1 MQKNYCLVKPSEHQ
15 KTFSKF
21 KQLIFKRNVNGALR
35 LHTSNM
41 SNGILPLSDESLEFL
56 QTKHSKEKTANT
68 EALLPG
74 RKKLI
79 HSVVFDDINEGLV

>member
-1 MQKNYCLVKPSEHQ
+1 
-15 KTFSKF
+15 
-21 KQLIFKRNVNGALR
+21 
-35 LHTSNM
+35 M

-56 QTKHSKEKTANT
+56 QTKHSKAKAANT

>member
-1 MQKNYCLVKPSEHQ
+1 MVFYHCQ
-15 KTFSKF
+15 
-21 KQLIFKRNVNGALR
+21 
-35 LHTSNM
+35 M
-41 SNGILPLSDESLEFL
+41 EFL
-56 QTKHSKEKTANT
+56 QTKHSKAKTANT